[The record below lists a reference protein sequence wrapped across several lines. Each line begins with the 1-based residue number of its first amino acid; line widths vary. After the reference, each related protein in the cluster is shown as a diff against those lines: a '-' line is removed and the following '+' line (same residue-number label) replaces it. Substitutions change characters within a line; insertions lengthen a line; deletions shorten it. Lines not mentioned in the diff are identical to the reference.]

1 MSKKLKKYTA
11 AFDYFNKALIFL
23 STTSGEIFI
32 ICFTRVIGVPL
43 EITCASFSL
52 IFTLTTGIV
61 KKFLE
66 MAKNKKKK
74 HNKILMLA
82 KIKLNSIEKIV
93 YQTLIDPEI
102 SHEEFKTIINKDEN
116 CRKVLMN

>member
-1 MSKKLKKYTA
+1 MSKELKKYTA

-32 ICFTRVIGVPL
+32 ICFKRVIGVPL
-43 EITCASFSL
+43 GITCASFS
-52 IFTLTTGIV
+52 LTTGIV

-66 MAKNKKKK
+66 MTKNKKKK

-93 YQTLIDPEI
+93 YQTLIDLEI
-102 SHEEFKTIINKDEN
+102 SHEEFKTIINEDKN
-116 CRKVLMN
+116 CRKVMMN